1 MSNNYIADINLFFLD
16 FIFFLMVGFY
26 IQKSLIYNDYR
37 KKEIIMT
44 KEQQEKFEEIQSI
57 INQLVYDLEE
67 LKTNLGN
74 TND

>member
-1 MSNNYIADINLFFLD
+1 
-16 FIFFLMVGFY
+16 
-26 IQKSLIYNDYR
+26 
-37 KKEIIMT
+37 MT

-74 TND
+74 NND